1 MSNEIDDLDFNILD
15 EAVNEKSYTKPNIS
29 ISAKELN
36 APLDEPSFMP
46 PPISADEPNPQK
58 ETPEQIRAKKNPEPV
73 NQEMKYLPKKEQAM
87 AAEQMADLILAG
99 YGKMHD
105 FGNAG
110 LQIDFK
116 NLNKMQKEGKINL
129 NAMVEYDI
137 GVEMPARDFFGSY
150 NKQMEGFFKLE
161 QEFVDDVK
169 PVLTRVLAKK
179 GIGATDENYLLFK
192 IAEDAG
198 TKAFMFIQQKR
209 SIADMLSVIGKAT
222 VRPDANPAPP
232 PPPPQPQ
239 QQQPTPQPQEPQ
251 PQQNDEVIIPSYQE
265 AEVVNGKSSS
275 VSISPDSI
283 MLPSKSNGSGRRGRK
298 PKI

>member
-1 MSNEIDDLDFNILD
+1 
-15 EAVNEKSYTKPNIS
+15 
-29 ISAKELN
+29 
-36 APLDEPSFMP
+36 
-46 PPISADEPNPQK
+46 
-58 ETPEQIRAKKNPEPV
+58 
-73 NQEMKYLPKKEQAM
+73 
-87 AAEQMADLILAG
+87 
-99 YGKMHD
+99 
-105 FGNAG
+105 
-110 LQIDFK
+110 
-116 NLNKMQKEGKINL
+116 
-129 NAMVEYDI
+129 
-137 GVEMPARDFFGSY
+137 
-150 NKQMEGFFKLE
+150 MEGFFKLE